1 MKVGSHVINE
11 TAFMGLTESEA
22 LTMLTPFSEVVKKR
36 IIEALKNGKYLKEE
50 KPKVKKVK
58 KDKEG
63 GE

>member
-11 TAFMGLTESEA
+11 AAFMGLTESEA
-22 LTMLTPFSEVVKKR
+22 LTMLSPFSEVVKKR
-36 IIEALKNGKYLKEE
+36 IIKALKDGKFLKKDE
-50 KPKVKKVK
+50 PKIKKVK

>member
-11 TAFMGLTESEA
+11 AAFMGLTESEA
-22 LTMLTPFSEVVKKR
+22 LTMLSPFSEVVKKR
-36 IIEALKNGKYLKEE
+36 IIKALKDGKCLKKDE
-50 KPKVKKVK
+50 PKIKKVK